1 MPIRESNFSKAFV
14 SYLNSDHWTSV
25 KLAPYSTML
34 TSVSYLTE
42 FYRSDLDNFY
52 TIR

>member
-1 MPIRESNFSKAFV
+1 MKFFV
-14 SYLNSDHWTSV
+14 KLLVKTTSV

-34 TSVSYLTE
+34 TSVSYLTD

-52 TIR
+52 TI